1 MKGFIEIKI
10 SDTRNALINV
20 NQIESVVHYE
30 DKTKTIIFFK
40 NCFGKLT
47 IEESYEDIVN
57 KIKEATE
64 D

>member
-20 NQIESVVHYE
+20 NQIESVFQHQKNVE
-30 DKTKTIIFFK
+30 IFMIGCPK
-40 NCFGKLT
+40 SPWRVNN
-47 IEESYEDIVN
+47 SYEEIVI
-57 KIKEATE
+57 KIKQATE

>member
-20 NQIESVVHYE
+20 NQIESVWRTPNNVEIY
-30 DKTKTIIFFK
+30 TICNAQQALVVK
-40 NCFGKLT
+40 
-47 IEESYEDIVN
+47 ESYEEIVN
-57 KIKEATE
+57 KIKQATE